1 MDLAKL
7 VERVEGLTEPDRE
20 TDFWLTVMLD
30 DGDDGATIY
39 SEEELRADIAK
50 VGIEGMHIR
59 APYTSSLDAAVAFT
73 EALLPGYRW
82 MRDIVGGMTFW
93 KPQAHPTDSRQT
105 GWEFAAH
112 ANAPTPALALVLAA
126 LKSHAAKETP

>member
-1 MDLAKL
+1 MTPSLAALIEKL
-7 VERVEGLTEPDRE
+7 EALKAGDGPRSTEIMPLIDAAFPMSEAEMQRAQ
-20 TDFWLTVMLD
+20 LD
-30 DGDDGATIY
+30 INLWTALHG
-39 SEEELRADIAK
+39 
-50 VGIEGMHIR
+50 
-59 APYTSSLDAAVAFT
+59 SLDAAVAFT

-93 KPQAHPTDSRQT
+93 KPQAHPTDARQT

-126 LKSHAAKETP
+126 LKAHAAKETTNG